1 MRRAPVTIAG
11 RATLPLAFLA
21 LSGLVLA
28 APAGKPVRIRAIVS
42 QVAGPYQEALAGFRR
57 SLAAA
62 AAGVVV
68 EVVDLEGDSSR
79 AGAAVEAAR
88 QDGVAIILTLGSLAT
103 KAAMEGAGETP
114 VVAGL
119 VLRESEISRSANAT
133 GVVLEFPVETE
144 LRYLQ
149 RMLPNQKTIGVLYG
163 SPENTARIESATRVA
178 ASLGLRLRAH
188 RLGSPR
194 DLPEALDRLARE
206 ADALWGVADEVV
218 FSPQMAKP
226 ILLFSMRNRIPLV
239 GLSESWVKA
248 GALYAL
254 DRDYADIGA
263 QCAEL
268 ANRILRGA
276 SPRSLPPVPPRKVVH
291 FVNGKAAR
299 HLKMDL
305 KGPLLSEARSVI
317 E

>member
-1 MRRAPVTIAG
+1 MRRPAFPSAR
-11 RATLPLAFLA
+11 RATLPVALLV

-28 APAGKPVRIRAIVS
+28 APAGRPVRVRAIVS
-42 QVAGPYQEALAGFRR
+42 QEGGPYQEALAGFK
-57 SLAAA
+57 SALAAGA
-62 AAGVVV
+62 PGTVV
-68 EVVDLEGDSSR
+68 EVVAVEGDPAR
-79 AGAAVEAAR
+79 AGAAVQAAR
-88 QDGVAIILTLGSLAT
+88 QEGAALILTLGSLAT
-103 KAAMEGAGETP
+103 KAAMEGAGDTP

-119 VLRESEISRSANAT
+119 VLRESEFARGANAT
-133 GVVLEFPVETE
+133 GIVLEFPVETE

-149 RMLPNQKTIGVLYG
+149 RMLPHQKTIGVLYG
-163 SPENTARIESATRVA
+163 SPGTAVRIEAATRVA
-178 ASLGLRLRAH
+178 AGLGLKLRAH
-188 RLGSPR
+188 RLESPR
-194 DLPEALDRLARE
+194 DLPEALERIARE

-218 FSPQMAKP
+218 FSPQLAKP

-263 QCAEL
+263 QCADL
-268 ANRILRGA
+268 SIRILRGA
-276 SPRSLPPVPPRKVVH
+276 SPRSLPAAPPRKVVH
-291 FVNGKAAR
+291 FVNAKAAR

-305 KGPLLSEARSVI
+305 KGPLLIEARSVI

>member
-1 MRRAPVTIAG
+1 MGGSGLSISR
-11 RATLPLAFLA
+11 RATLPLAFLV
-21 LSGLVLA
+21 LPGLVLA

-42 QVAGPYQEALAGFRR
+42 QVAGPYQEALAGFRS
-57 SLAAA
+57 SLAVAA
-62 AAGVVV
+62 PGAAV
-68 EVVDLEGDSSR
+68 EVVDLEGDPAR

-88 QDGVAIILTLGSLAT
+88 QDGVALIFTLGSLAT

-119 VLRESEISRSANAT
+119 ILREAEISRSANAT

-149 RMLPNQKTIGVLYG
+149 RMLPHQKTIGVLYG
-163 SPENTARIESATRVA
+163 SPENA
-178 ASLGLRLRAH
+178 
-188 RLGSPR
+188 
-194 DLPEALDRLARE
+194 ARE

-239 GLSESWVKA
+239 GLSESWVRA

-268 ANRILRGA
+268 TTRILRGA

-291 FVNGKAAR
+291 FVNGRAAR

>member
-1 MRRAPVTIAG
+1 MRRAASSTMR
-11 RATLPLAFLA
+11 RATLPLALLT

-28 APAGKPVRIRAIVS
+28 APGGKPVRIRAIVS
-42 QVAGPYQEALAGFRR
+42 QEAGPYQEALTGFK
-57 SLAAA
+57 SALV
-62 AAGVVV
+62 AAGAGTVV
-68 EVVDLEGDSSR
+68 EVVVVEGDPIR
-79 AGAAVEAAR
+79 AGAAVQAAR
-88 QDGVAIILTLGSLAT
+88 QEGAALILTLGSVAT
-103 KAAMEGAGETP
+103 KAAMEGSGDTP

-119 VLRESEISRSANAT
+119 VLRESEISQGANAT
-133 GVVLEFPVETE
+133 GVMLEFPVETE

-149 RMLPNQKTIGVLYG
+149 RMLPHQKTIGVLYG
-163 SPENTARIESATRVA
+163 APESAARVEVATRVA
-178 ASLGLRLRAH
+178 ANLGLRLRTY
-188 RLGSPR
+188 RLESPR
-194 DLPEALDRLARE
+194 DLPAALDRIARE

-268 ANRILRGA
+268 ATRILRGA